1 MAKEYEIVVTEKA
14 SKNLELIVLYVK
26 EEVSLRTADKI
37 RLSLLDAISKLNE
50 YPKSNGILHEISDK
64 KTIYRRVIKWS
75 YRVIY
80 HIDEEQKLIYVMD
93 VDHVKRNPNKLKE
106 NFI

>member
-37 RLSLLDAISKLNE
+37 RLSLLDAISKLSE
-50 YPKSNGILHEISDK
+50 HPESNGILHEISDK